1 MTSMRFIVY
10 AAGGIGSSIAGHLFR
25 TGHDAVLVGSPKH
38 VEKIRESG
46 LRLLTPDETYILKIP
61 AFKEASEL
69 APFRG
74 DDVVLLTSKSQHT
87 ATCVGQLKN
96 AGAPRSLPIVCAQN
110 SIINEPYTTRV
121 FDKVYGAMINMP
133 AIFLTPGEVIHPIT
147 GNGGFIEVG
156 RYPSGTDELVT
167 RIVSALLEAG
177 FASKSNT
184 NIMRAKA
191 AKTLINLN
199 NALEAITDARGDANA
214 YNRAVRT
221 EAETVW
227 RQAGVEWEDLH
238 EFEARAK
245 TIRGTN
251 KMPKD
256 YQGADVKRSSTWQS
270 MVRGTG
276 NTEAEAIN
284 GDVVKMG
291 RALGIPCPY
300 NETLWRIAENMAK
313 NGEKPG
319 RYTIEQL
326 TQMAEKKDFPTVQY
340 Q

>member
-1 MTSMRFIVY
+1 MRFIIY

-25 TGHDAVLVGSPKH
+25 TGYDVVLVGSSLH
-38 VEKIRESG
+38 VDKIRESG
-46 LRLLTPDETYILKIP
+46 LRLLTPEETYVLKIP

-69 APFRG
+69 APFHK
-74 DDVVLLTSKSQHT
+74 DDVVILTSKSQHT

-96 AGAPRSLPIVCAQN
+96 AGAPRSLPLVCAQN

-156 RYPSGTDELVT
+156 CYPSGTDELVT
-167 RIVSALLEAG
+167 QIVSVLREAG
-177 FASKSNT
+177 FASKA
-184 NIMRAKA
+184 NIHVMRAKA
-191 AKTLINLN
+191 AKTLVNLN
-199 NALEAITDARGDANA
+199 NALEAITDARGGAEEF
-214 YNRAVRT
+214 NRKVRT

-227 RQAGVEWEDLH
+227 RRAGVEWEDFH
-238 EFEARAK
+238 EFEERVK

-256 YQGADVKRSSTWQS
+256 YRGDDVKRSSTWQS

-284 GDVVKMG
+284 GDIVKMG
-291 RALGIPCPY
+291 RALGISCPY
-300 NETLWRIAENMAK
+300 NETLWRVAENMAK

-319 RYTIEQL
+319 RYTVEQL
-326 TQMAEKKDFPTVQY
+326 TQMAEKKDFPLNTNT
-340 Q
+340 